1 MRLTPISDHELV
13 CFQRLKNLKHVL
25 LESPDYVNHEGD
37 ATITDLGV
45 SGFCLNNYDFH
56 YPYIQIMIDRDGEV
70 NLRRVHDRYV

>member
-13 CFQRLKNLKHVL
+13 CFQRLKNLKNVL

-45 SGFCLNNYDFH
+45 SGFCHNSYDYH
-56 YPYIQIMIDRDGEV
+56 YPYIQILIDGDAV
-70 NLRRVHDRYV
+70 NLRRIDER